1 MRDEFFGSIKRHE
14 YRALSYKLIVYI
26 VEIHNFGNRIVPFV
40 LLISVTDERTYTLL
54 CVPCFYEPPCEIQP
68 DDQIDN
74 EKNPK
79 CWICPFV
86 QNLS

>member
-1 MRDEFFGSIKRHE
+1 MMYSIPYTR
-14 YRALSYKLIVYI
+14 VYI

-86 QNLS
+86 QNLSGFYPNLIQFLSE